1 MIGWFRWSWQWLD
14 VLIQMIVAMIKRWLF
29 QFNRRLQADPN
40 LPHMAKLA
48 NDLILWLRRWWC
60 FNIPYVSKN
69 LKRETAIMAKLN
81 HPIFVS
87 VQEVVSVG
95 SFYCLVLD
103 FFPWW
108 RRRDWEREESFELL
122 EEISRWFF
130 NYDHHF
136 FDGDGND
143 QISMKMIVRTKKAF
157 DLNYVQ
163 KRKSN
168 VCSGGRLCSS
178 ILDSCPI
185 FEASL
190 LLSLISAGPGYHDYE
205 RMVNDD
211 ECAVCVFVCMRV
223 CFCLFS
229 LKTLVSH
236 WGNVNFHM
244 SQDRSCIVVWGISKG
259 QILFRKALRKS
270 GRSPVDLSGF
280 LMAFLL
286 IWRKRKKRGC
296 WYSAI

>member
-81 HPIFVS
+81 HPIVVS

-136 FDGDGND
+136 FDDDGND

-157 DLNYVQ
+157 DLNY
-163 KRKSN
+163 KRGKAMFAQEV
-168 VCSGGRLCSS
+168 VCAPPSS
-178 ILDSCPI
+178 I
-185 FEASL
+185 AA
-190 LLSLISAGPGYHDYE
+190 LSVAFNAAG
-205 RMVNDD
+205 
-211 ECAVCVFVCMRV
+211 
-223 CFCLFS
+223 FCQIQS
-229 LKTLVSH
+229 QW
-236 WGNVNFHM
+236 WGCSITTVTM
-244 SQDRSCIVVWGISKG
+244 MGK
-259 QILFRKALRKS
+259 
-270 GRSPVDLSGF
+270 
-280 LMAFLL
+280 
-286 IWRKRKKRGC
+286 
-296 WYSAI
+296 

>member
-108 RRRDWEREESFELL
+108 RRRDWDREESFELL

-185 FEASL
+185 CGLQCSKFLSNPVTMMGMLDYNSHNDGEIVDDDDDNALISL
-190 LLSLISAGPGYHDYE
+190 RWSQYQNSYLDMLSNVQMYFSCISNVFLIPSNRISIEWDLSSLSLPPLPMI
-205 RMVNDD
+205 
-211 ECAVCVFVCMRV
+211 
-223 CFCLFS
+223 
-229 LKTLVSH
+229 TL
-236 WGNVNFHM
+236 
-244 SQDRSCIVVWGISKG
+244 
-259 QILFRKALRKS
+259 
-270 GRSPVDLSGF
+270 
-280 LMAFLL
+280 
-286 IWRKRKKRGC
+286 
-296 WYSAI
+296 

>member
-185 FEASL
+185 CGLQCSRF
-190 LLSLISAGPGYHDYE
+190 LSNPVTMMGMLDYNSHNDGEIVDDDDDNALISLRWSQYQNSYLDITIW
-205 RMVNDD
+205 
-211 ECAVCVFVCMRV
+211 C
-223 CFCLFS
+223 S
-229 LKTLVSH
+229 L
-236 WGNVNFHM
+236 
-244 SQDRSCIVVWGISKG
+244 
-259 QILFRKALRKS
+259 
-270 GRSPVDLSGF
+270 
-280 LMAFLL
+280 
-286 IWRKRKKRGC
+286 
-296 WYSAI
+296 

>member
-1 MIGWFRWSWQWLD
+1 MEGNTHCTFFCQADWRSFDFVFCWLYFLFTIGGGNFSGKWCWQWLD
-14 VLIQMIVAMIKRWLF
+14 DSDDRDNDWLCSFRWLLIVAMIKRWLF

-40 LPHMAKLA
+40 LPHLAKLA
-48 NDLILWLRRWWC
+48 DDLILWLRRWWC

-81 HPIFVS
+81 HPIVVS

-185 FEASL
+185 CGLQCSRF
-190 LLSLISAGPGYHDYE
+190 LSNPVTMMGMLDYNSHNDGEIVDDDDDNALISLRWSQYQNSYLDITIW
-205 RMVNDD
+205 
-211 ECAVCVFVCMRV
+211 C
-223 CFCLFS
+223 S
-229 LKTLVSH
+229 L
-236 WGNVNFHM
+236 
-244 SQDRSCIVVWGISKG
+244 
-259 QILFRKALRKS
+259 
-270 GRSPVDLSGF
+270 
-280 LMAFLL
+280 
-286 IWRKRKKRGC
+286 
-296 WYSAI
+296 